1 MLLGKY
7 ANVPFAE
14 PTLTTWTVT
23 APLVP
28 VAAAVTPEDVEE
40 PFAREKDV
48 SMSLNISCWGSPQG
62 RPTECAA
69 DAQGREGEG

>member
-48 SMSLNISCWGSPQG
+48 SMSLNISC
-62 RPTECAA
+62 
-69 DAQGREGEG
+69 